1 MRLCGFSD
9 NAGLVAKETEFTADM
24 WVLQTSA
31 VSQTHVCGTRSKLAK
46 AAARLGV
53 WATGESH
60 TFFGHNLTVSS
71 DACAS
76 QRVHAFADND
86 ARVSL
91 MEAAGTCL
99 CATAL
104 ARRADLN
111 QQNL

>member
-1 MRLCGFSD
+1 MKVCR
-9 NAGLVAKETEFTADM
+9 
-24 WVLQTSA
+24 SA
-31 VSQTHVCGTRSKLAK
+31 QSPKGTFAEREVGQAK
-46 AAARLGV
+46 AAAKLGV

-86 ARVSL
+86 ARVSS

-104 ARRADLN
+104 PRRADLN